1 MVWREGNLPVAVI
14 PDGEGMLLRFSA
26 NRFVMNRS
34 YQGLAKPG
42 DSVAA
47 WGDMVM
53 RNLKWRRSSGRSIC
67 PGEALLCYRKLILRR
82 GAI

>member
-14 PDGEGMLLRFSA
+14 PDGEGILLRFSA
-26 NRFVMNRS
+26 NRFVMSRS

-47 WGDMVM
+47 CGDMVM
-53 RNLKWRRSSGRSIC
+53 RNLK
-67 PGEALLCYRKLILRR
+67 
-82 GAI
+82 